1 MEEYHKGLLKLL
13 ERENEFD
20 LILPGHFLRPIG
32 KTYLYDLIKCAEKIL
47 DGTVESEI
55 VDFSHMSSEK
65 AIKGMYGNASIVY
78 NEKHI
83 FNT

>member
-1 MEEYHKGLLKLL
+1 MISTPILIFENYSQQLEEYHKGLLKLL

-32 KTYLYDLIKCAEKIL
+32 KTYLHDLIKCAEKIL

-55 VDFSHMSSEK
+55 VDLV
-65 AIKGMYGNASIVY
+65 I
-78 NEKHI
+78 
-83 FNT
+83 